1 VSDNKRL
8 RYRIVILIPTLEEA
22 KSMAGHGNFCPLYC
36 EVPADLETP
45 VSAYLKVARGR
56 YSFLLESVEGGERL
70 ARYSFIGTEPYRIL
84 RSGEGIGG
92 DGTRGDPL
100 LAVENELS
108 RFKPVSVP
116 GLPRFTG
123 GAVGYLS
130 YEVVRYF
137 ESRVPEAGNDVLRM
151 PESVFLFTDT
161 LLVFDHL
168 QHKIKVVS
176 HFRLDGDLD
185 AAYRQAAW
193 RIEELVG
200 RLETSLSQLP
210 YRAAAGEA
218 AGQAVASNMTPEHH
232 AAAVRRAQEYIVAG
246 DIIQVV
252 LSQRFQRPTSVHPFE
267 IYRALRTINPSP
279 YMFYL
284 DLGEAQLVGTSP
296 EMLVRV
302 EDGKIDYHPIAGTRP
317 RGSTTEEDSALERE
331 LVDDEK
337 ERAEHVML
345 LDLGRNDVGRVS
357 DPGSLEVPQVMDVE
371 RYSHV
376 MHLVSHVSGRLR
388 LDMTPY
394 DALRACF
401 PAGTVSGAP
410 KIRAMEIIAELESD
424 RRGPYAGCVGYFDL
438 SGNLDTA
445 ITIRTILMKDG
456 VAHVQSGGG
465 IVYDSDPATEYRETE
480 SKAGALMRAI
490 EQAEST
496 SASRPAG
503 SLGY

>member
-1 VSDNKRL
+1 MRL
-8 RYRIVILIPTLEEA
+8 TPSLEEA
-22 KSMAGHGNFCPLYC
+22 RALAADGNYCPLYA

-45 VSAYLKVARGR
+45 VSAYLKVARGK
-56 YSFLLESVEGGERL
+56 YSYLLESVEGGERL
-70 ARYSFIGTEPYRIL
+70 ARYSFIGTEPYRTL
-84 RSGEGIGG
+84 RSGELGSSEA
-92 DGTRGDPL
+92 GDPL
-100 LAVENELS
+100 VGVEQELS
-108 RFKPVSVP
+108 RFKPVSVS

-137 ESRVPEAGNDVLRM
+137 EDRVPKARKNVLHM
-151 PESVFLFTDT
+151 PESIFLFTDT

-168 QHKIKVVS
+168 QHRIKVVS
-176 HFRLDGDLD
+176 HFRLDGDVE

-193 RIEELVG
+193 RIEELVK
-200 RLETSLSQLP
+200 RLEKPLASLP
-210 YRAAAGEA
+210 YRPGPGIDAE
-218 AGQAVASNMTPEHH
+218 QSVSSNMTREQHAEAVGKAKEH
-232 AAAVRRAQEYIVAG
+232 IVAG
-246 DIIQVV
+246 DIIQIV
-252 LSQRFQRPTSVHPFE
+252 LSQRFQRPTAAHPFDV
-267 IYRALRTINPSP
+267 YRALRTINPSP

-317 RGSTTEEDSALERE
+317 RGTTTEIDEALEHE
-331 LVDDEK
+331 LRGDEK
-337 ERAEHVML
+337 EIAEHVML

-357 DPGSLEVPQVMDVE
+357 EPGSVNVPQVMDIE

-376 MHLVSHVSGRLR
+376 MHLVSHVTGRLR
-388 LDMTPY
+388 KGLSPY

-410 KIRAMEIIAELESD
+410 KIRAMELIAELEQD
-424 RRGPYAGCVGYFDL
+424 QRGPYAGCVGYFDL

-465 IVYDSDPATEYRETE
+465 IVYDSDPATEYAETE
-480 SKAGALMRAI
+480 NKARALIRAI
-490 EQAEST
+490 EQAEAD

>member
-1 VSDNKRL
+1 VPVL
-8 RYRIVILIPTLEEA
+8 R
-22 KSMAGHGNFCPLYC
+22 
-36 EVPADLETP
+36 EVVMDADTP
-45 VSAYLKVARGR
+45 VAAFAKIARPPFA
-56 YSFLLESVEGGERL
+56 FLLESLVGGERW
-70 ARYSFIGTEPYRIL
+70 ARYTFLGTEPREVWRYRAPLIERWTPAAGWEPAGETRDPIAHLADRL
-84 RSGEGIGG
+84 RALPSV
-92 DGTRGDPL
+92 PL
-100 LAVENELS
+100 
-108 RFKPVSVP
+108 P

-123 GAVGYLS
+123 GAVGYLA

-137 ESRVPEAGNDVLRM
+137 EPRVPEAAHDVLGL
-151 PESVFLFTDT
+151 PEAVFLFTDT

-176 HFRLDGDLD
+176 HFRLDGDIE
-185 AAYRQAAW
+185 ASYRQAAW

-200 RLETSLSQLP
+200 RLEEPLSQLP
-210 YRAAAGEA
+210 YRVQPGEPA
-218 AGQAVASNMTPEHH
+218 KQEVTSNMSTEEHR
-232 AAAVRRAQEYIVAG
+232 AAVLKAKEYIIAG

-252 LSQRFQRPTSVHPFE
+252 LSQRFERPTNAHPFDV
-267 IYRALRTINPSP
+267 YRSLRTINPSP
-279 YMFYL
+279 YMFYI

-302 EDGKIDYHPIAGTRP
+302 EEGKIDYHPIAGTRR
-317 RGSTTEEDSALERE
+317 RGADAAEDASLEAE
-331 LVDDEK
+331 LRDDEK

-357 DPGSLEVPQVMDVE
+357 EPGSVQVPQIMDVE

-376 MHLVSHVSGRLR
+376 MHLVSHVTGRLR
-388 LDMTPY
+388 KGLTSY
-394 DALRACF
+394 EALRACF

-410 KIRAMEIIAELESD
+410 KIRAMEIIAELEQD
-424 RRGPYAGCVGYFDL
+424 RRGTYAGAVGYFDF

-465 IVYDSDPATEYRETE
+465 IVYDSDPSAEYAETQN
-480 SKAGALMRAI
+480 KAMALVRAI
-490 EQAEST
+490 EQAEAQ
-496 SASRPAG
+496 SAARPKG